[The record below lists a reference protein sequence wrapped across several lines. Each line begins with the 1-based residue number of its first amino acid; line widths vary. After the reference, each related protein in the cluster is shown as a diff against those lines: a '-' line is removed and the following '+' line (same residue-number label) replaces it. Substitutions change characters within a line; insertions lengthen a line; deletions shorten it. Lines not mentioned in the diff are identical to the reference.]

1 MINLVVRGTCLINE
15 KVKMNYNC
23 RKFKIV
29 SFPPQSKQIHDPR
42 LGKEGLCGRRGGG
55 RKGTLGSCQ
64 QGSMAKLLYA
74 TLVLFQIENV
84 VIFFTLNQT
93 PLTGLYSISQTQ
105 Q

>member
-1 MINLVVRGTCLINE
+1 MT
-15 KVKMNYNC
+15 
-23 RKFKIV
+23 
-29 SFPPQSKQIHDPR
+29 
-42 LGKEGLCGRRGGG
+42 LGWVRRGCVGGGGRGG